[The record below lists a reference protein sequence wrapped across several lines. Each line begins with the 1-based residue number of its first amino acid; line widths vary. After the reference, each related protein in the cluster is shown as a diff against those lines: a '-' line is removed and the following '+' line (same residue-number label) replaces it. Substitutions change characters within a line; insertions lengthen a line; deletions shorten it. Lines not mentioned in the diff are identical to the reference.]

1 MHTGRELS
9 GSRGELDSDALGRI
23 ETEIVT
29 IGQIIKT
36 QFGEG
41 SSKGDMSHRSMSE
54 DAVRIAHLEVEKKE
68 LETKLKLAREAMNEY
83 VTRLNDK
90 VGTCC
95 TCVVAISLTVNFP
108 FHRSKSTECIKPFTW
123 NEQYPVP
130 IYLVDLLWPL
140 ERLFGSRRVPKFPT
154 EKQNLSCIPR
164 PNFWQIPLPGE
175 QSKPGS
181 SQDI

>member
-9 GSRGELDSDALGRI
+9 GSRGELDPDALRRI

-41 SSKGDMSHRSMSE
+41 SSRGDLSHRSMSE
-54 DAVRIAHLEVEKKE
+54 DAARIAQLEVEKTE

-95 TCVVAISLTVNFP
+95 TCIMALTTTANFASDNKSAIT
-108 FHRSKSTECIKPFTW
+108 
-123 NEQYPVP
+123 
-130 IYLVDLLWPL
+130 DLQ
-140 ERLFGSRRVPKFPT
+140 F
-154 EKQNLSCIPR
+154 
-164 PNFWQIPLPGE
+164 
-175 QSKPGS
+175 
-181 SQDI
+181 

>member
-9 GSRGELDSDALGRI
+9 GSRGELDPDALRRI

-41 SSKGDMSHRSMSE
+41 SSRGDLSHRSMSE
-54 DAVRIAHLEVEKKE
+54 DAARIAQLEVEKKE

-90 VGTCC
+90 VGTLLYLHYGPHSDSKP
-95 TCVVAISLTVNFP
+95 ALY
-108 FHRSKSTECIKPFTW
+108 SKSTDKIA
-123 NEQYPVP
+123 
-130 IYLVDLLWPL
+130 L
-140 ERLFGSRRVPKFPT
+140 KF
-154 EKQNLSCIPR
+154 
-164 PNFWQIPLPGE
+164 
-175 QSKPGS
+175 
-181 SQDI
+181 